1 MVACI
6 PSRGYLICCIE
17 RTGSNLLAEALLQTE
32 RAGRPLEYFSPV
44 LQHTPWMRGI
54 LGDATMLSGFA
65 NILRAGSTSNG
76 VFGAKLHWVHVR
88 YLARALS
95 SPGGELPVA
104 EPGAY
109 LKLLAQL
116 PELMPTAEF
125 LELLRARAGDRAHFT
140 AVYKLFEAKVPELRV
155 IWLRRQN
162 MVARAISHYRALHSK
177 VWSRSKSAADATAE
191 IVPEFDPARIHQLY
205 GLGLFQEESWQ
216 WLFGELGVTPHCL
229 TYEELAA
236 EYEPTVRGVLKFMGL
251 DQPVGSIGTVSLARQ
266 ADAVSQ
272 EWELRYREL
281 SADAGL

>member
-1 MVACI
+1 MVAWI
-6 PSRGYLICCIE
+6 PARGYLICCIE
-17 RTGSNLLAEALLQTE
+17 RTGSNLLAEALRKTE

-44 LQHTPWMRGI
+44 LQDTPWMRGI

-95 SPGGELPVA
+95 SPDGELPAV
-104 EPGAY
+104 EPGGY
-109 LKLLAQL
+109 QKLLAQL
-116 PELMPTAEF
+116 PQLLPTAEF
-125 LELLRARAGDRAHFT
+125 LQLLRVRVGDRSRFT
-140 AVYKLFEAKVPELRV
+140 AVYKLFEAQVPELRV
-155 IWLRRQN
+155 IWLRREN

-177 VWSRSKSAADATAE
+177 VWSRPKSSADAAAE
-191 IVPEFDPARIHQLY
+191 VVPEFDPARIHQLY
-205 GLGLFQEESWQ
+205 GLGIFQEESWQ
-216 WLFGELGVTPHCL
+216 CLFGELGVTPHCL

-236 EYEPTVRGVLKFMGL
+236 DYEPTVRGVLKFLGL
-251 DQPVGSIGTVSLARQ
+251 EEPVGSIGAPNLARQ

-281 SADAGL
+281 SADAGA